1 MIKKLI
7 KTWFNKFILDD
18 IDFEKQ
24 LASDLSILMYK
35 DLPVSVFKLD
45 KLLYQWITESE
56 KSPELNNILLVELK
70 MNCIS
75 DENIFYSIKC
85 IILNDNSLIESETL
99 PKQVLAKNLTN
110 ELFLRILVEKEII
123 MSFE

>member
-7 KTWFNKFILDD
+7 KTWFNKFILD